1 MTTLLHQKRCLQAVS
16 NMDLGLNSSTIKADP
31 VFSESNSDTSITR
44 GEYSESEAEAEDL
57 R

>member
-1 MTTLLHQKRCLQAVS
+1 
-16 NMDLGLNSSTIKADP
+16 MDLGLNSSTIKADP